1 MNDGPLSPQGK
12 AAARTMVTLGG
23 PVRDELLGGFEFEFE
38 LNTDASLIDQRWNDF
53 DERHE
58 RRYGLAIEHLKSRVK
73 GRAYDNEAMK
83 LRVGAR
89 GYYVQAQHFP
99 AAFFGDTGKANV
111 TFVSESEATALV
123 WEVVAHYRADEA
135 RSLTAVYTDDEP
147 PDFFFGYRVSDYRRY
162 ELGFLR
168 SSVPLHLRVL
178 FDAEAEVPVLGASSG
193 TLVYQRTRGGKHVVV
208 RAHGRRQPLLGAMP
222 LG

>member
-73 GRAYDNEAMK
+73 GRAYDNDAMK
-83 LRVGAR
+83 LR
-89 GYYVQAQHFP
+89 
-99 AAFFGDTGKANV
+99 T
-111 TFVSESEATALV
+111 
-123 WEVVAHYRADEA
+123 
-135 RSLTAVYTDDEP
+135 
-147 PDFFFGYRVSDYRRY
+147 
-162 ELGFLR
+162 R
-168 SSVPLHLRVL
+168 SSIS
-178 FDAEAEVPVLGASSG
+178 ASTICPSSSKTCAADG
-193 TLVYQRTRGGKHVVV
+193 T
-208 RAHGRRQPLLGAMP
+208 
-222 LG
+222 